1 MIFAY
6 KKGFTKLEKLTHE
19 IPLWVD
25 LLCPTVEEDDI
36 VEKLCGVNIPTREDM
51 SEIEPSNRL
60 YYENKT
66 AYMTASVI
74 CHADKK
80 TPILTDVSFILAP
93 ETFITVRYDEPK
105 SFDLFIAHGAKIA
118 TPSLKPEMVFTHLL
132 DTIIDRNADIL
143 EKSHAEIE
151 RASSLVFADKK
162 MHAETYRTILRAIGK
177 EGALISKIRESMV
190 SLSRMLLFVSV
201 DHEGKSLSKEA
212 KLMVKTQARD
222 VEYLS
227 QHCDSLSD
235 KISFLMDATLGLV
248 SLEQN
253 AIIKIFSVASVA
265 LMPPTLIASIY
276 GMNFKDTPPF
286 EWAGGFNISLV
297 MMVVSA
303 IVPYVFFKWK
313 KWL

>member
-1 MIFAY
+1 VRYDDPKSFEIFASRSVKLASPTLKAEMIFA
-6 KKGFTKLEKLTHE
+6 
-19 IPLWVD
+19 
-25 LLCPTVEEDDI
+25 
-36 VEKLCGVNIPTREDM
+36 N
-51 SEIEPSNRL
+51 
-60 YYENKT
+60 
-66 AYMTASVI
+66 
-74 CHADKK
+74 
-80 TPILTDVSFILAP
+80 
-93 ETFITVRYDEPK
+93 
-105 SFDLFIAHGAKIA
+105 
-118 TPSLKPEMVFTHLL
+118 LL

-151 RASSLVFADKK
+151 NASTLVFTDKK
-162 MHAETYRTILRAIGK
+162 IQAKTYRTILQAIGK
-177 EGALISKIRESMV
+177 QGALISKIRESMV
-190 SLSRMLLFVSV
+190 SLSRMLLFISV
-201 DHEGKSLSKEA
+201 EHEGHSLSKEA
-212 KLMVKTQARD
+212 KLLIKTQARD

-227 QHCDSLSD
+227 QHCDSLSG
-235 KISFLMDATLGLV
+235 KIAFLMDATLGLV

-297 MMVVSA
+297 MMVISA